1 MTAVQENLVVE
12 LNVAAPAFNL
22 VDVFDRSI
30 DLKSYKGKKV
40 FIGFFRHAGCPFC
53 NLRVHSLM
61 KIREKLIAKNME
73 MIFFFESKKDVLLQ
87 SIFHKEISPV
97 PLIADPEK
105 KWYSIYG
112 IENSMLK
119 SSMSHLTS
127 FIQTAVSAKVKK
139 LPMHLMA
146 SGESFSTIPAEF
158 LLDENQVIRKIHYA
172 KNLNDRLSLDMILDF
187 AGKSAKEMV
196 LAG

>member
-1 MTAVQENLVVE
+1 MPVPSENLIVE

-22 VDVFDRSI
+22 IDIFDRTI
-30 DLKSYKGKKV
+30 DLRNYKGKKV

-53 NLRVHSLM
+53 NLRVHNLM
-61 KIREKLIAKNME
+61 KIRGKLLEMNME
-73 MIFFFESKKDVLLQ
+73 MIFFFESKKDLMLQ
-87 SIFHKEISPV
+87 SIFHKEVSPV

-112 IENSMLK
+112 IENSPLK

-127 FIQTAVSAKVKK
+127 FIQTAISAKRKK
-139 LPMHLMA
+139 LPIHLMA

-158 LLDENQVIRKIHYA
+158 LLDENLVIRKIHYA
-172 KNLNDRLSLDMILDF
+172 PRNVGRIAIKVIEQST
-187 AGKSAKEMV
+187 
-196 LAG
+196 

>member
-1 MTAVQENLVVE
+1 MSTSSENLVVE

-22 VDVFDRSI
+22 VDIFNRTI
-30 DLKSYKGKKV
+30 DLKNYTGKKV

-61 KIREKLIAKNME
+61 KIREKLLEKNME
-73 MIFFFESKKDVLLQ
+73 MIFFFESKKELMLQ
-87 SIFHKEISPV
+87 SIFHKEVSPV

-112 IENSMLK
+112 IENSLLK

-127 FIQTAVSAKVKK
+127 FIQTAVTAKVKK

-158 LLDENQVIRKIHYA
+158 LLDENLIIRKIHYA
-172 KNLNDRLSLDMILDF
+172 KNLNDRMSIDMIMDF
-187 AGKSAKEMV
+187 ASKGR
-196 LAG
+196 